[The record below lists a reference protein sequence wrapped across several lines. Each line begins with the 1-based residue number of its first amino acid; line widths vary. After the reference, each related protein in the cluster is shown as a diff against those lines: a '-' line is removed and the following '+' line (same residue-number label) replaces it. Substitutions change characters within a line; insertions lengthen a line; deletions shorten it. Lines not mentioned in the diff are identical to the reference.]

1 MRKQTKILRKLLP
14 LLLVMVFLFE
24 SYGKINPSGHSP
36 VFSQSKLKLHYL
48 IAKNRPGLSKR
59 ERMDLVQ
66 VIERASYHLRFPK
79 QMSLQPKEPIDK
91 LGFLVGLIQTES
103 QFQTRA
109 KSHKGALGLM
119 QVMPETAKWL
129 AKKEGISFGSEKEL
143 YEPEM
148 NLLIGVLYLN
158 YLLER
163 TDSIEAALLA
173 YNAGLGGYKRF
184 GGVPAYSRTVYKYY
198 EGWKQMPIPT
208 EIPISESLASLFS
221 I

>member
-1 MRKQTKILRKLLP
+1 MRKQKKFTQKLAPIGLILLFLL
-14 LLLVMVFLFE
+14 E
-24 SYGKINPSGHSP
+24 SYGKINPAGNAP
-36 VFSQSKLKLHYL
+36 ANNAAKLKLHSL
-48 IAKNRPGLSKR
+48 IAKTRPGLSKK
-59 ERMDLVQ
+59 EQKDLVL
-66 VIERASYHLRFPK
+66 VVERASYHIRFPK
-79 QMSLQPKEPIDK
+79 KTKTTNTVPVDK

-103 QFQTRA
+103 QFHTRA

-129 AKKEGISFGSEKEL
+129 AKKEGIPFSSAKEL
-143 YEPEM
+143 YEPET

-158 YLLER
+158 YLMER
-163 TDSIEAALLA
+163 TETLEATLLA

-184 GGVPAYSRTVYKYY
+184 GGVPSYSRTVYKYY
-198 EGWKQMPIPT
+198 EEWKQMPVPS